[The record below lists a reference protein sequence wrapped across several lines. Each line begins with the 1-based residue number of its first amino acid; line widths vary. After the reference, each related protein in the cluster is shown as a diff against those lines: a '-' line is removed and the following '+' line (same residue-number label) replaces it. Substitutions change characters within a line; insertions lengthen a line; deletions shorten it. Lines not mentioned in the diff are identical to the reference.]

1 MMQMSWWA
9 TPTLGID
16 RKTIRKYVAPT
27 EEAGF
32 VPGGPPVT
40 TEEWAL
46 YVRSWFPQ
54 LVVHE
59 LRSAT
64 FAESTGLAAT
74 RIVGIAPA

>member
-1 MMQMSWWA
+1 VRLVGERKAGFPCA

-46 YVRSWFPQ
+46 YVRSWFPE
-54 LVVHE
+54 LVVPE

-64 FAESTGLAAT
+64 FPESTGLAAK
-74 RIVGIAPA
+74 

>member
-1 MMQMSWWA
+1 
-9 TPTLGID
+9 
-16 RKTIRKYVAPT
+16 VVPT

-46 YVRSWFPQ
+46 YVRSWFPE
-54 LVVHE
+54 LVVLK

-64 FAESTGLAAT
+64 FAESTGLAT
-74 RIVGIAPA
+74 K